1 MKNLLTTLIISAS
14 ALPVMA
20 QDATVTLRSDEAK
33 QIIPREIYGQ
43 FAEHLGTCIHG
54 EPWVVQQSHCPKT
67 D

>member
-43 FAEHLGTCIHG
+43 FAEHLGT
-54 EPWVVQQSHCPKT
+54 
-67 D
+67 